1 MYNWRL
7 MESNNLLLWKNTQHN
22 INIKY
27 LCHYK
32 FMTKKK
38 HDKVNLTSLDK
49 IKWQSCNKLAL
60 LLFI

>member
-1 MYNWRL
+1 
-7 MESNNLLLWKNTQHN
+7 MESNNLFVWKNTQGVKNTQHN
-22 INIKY
+22 VNIKY

-32 FMTKKK
+32 FMIKKK
-38 HDKVNLTSLDK
+38 HDKVNLRSLDK